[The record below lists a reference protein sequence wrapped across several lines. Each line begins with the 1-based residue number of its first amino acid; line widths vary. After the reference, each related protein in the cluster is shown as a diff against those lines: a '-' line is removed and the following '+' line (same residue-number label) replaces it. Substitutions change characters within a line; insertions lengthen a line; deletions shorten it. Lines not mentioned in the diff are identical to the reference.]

1 VSASG
6 LAAHKTVRESGFRA
20 RYGAVVIAVARD
32 GQRIV
37 GKIGDIELEPGDT
50 LLLEAEAGF
59 SKRYSNSRDFL
70 LVRSI
75 TASGPP
81 RHERAGTACAIL
93 AGIVISA
100 GFGWLNLL
108 TASLVGVG
116 LMLATRCV
124 SSEAARQSID
134 LEVLVA
140 IASAF
145 GIGRAMETS
154 GAGTQLGTIV
164 VSAAGSNP
172 MAALVAIYVATVLL
186 TELITMNAAA
196 ALMFPIAVATA
207 ATLHVDVIPFA
218 VAIMMAASASFAT
231 PVGCQTNLIVY
242 GPGGYRFADFL
253 RFGAPL
259 NLLMAAITLIVIP
272 RVWPLA

>member
-1 VSASG
+1 
-6 LAAHKTVRESGFRA
+6 
-20 RYGAVVIAVARD
+20 
-32 GQRIV
+32 
-37 GKIGDIELEPGDT
+37 
-50 LLLEAEAGF
+50 
-59 SKRYSNSRDFL
+59 
-70 LVRSI
+70 
-75 TASGPP
+75 
-81 RHERAGTACAIL
+81 
-93 AGIVISA
+93 
-100 GFGWLNLL
+100 
-108 TASLVGVG
+108 VGVG

-154 GAGTQLGTIV
+154 GAGAQIGALV
-164 VSAAGSNP
+164 VSAAGANA
-172 MAALVAIYVATVLL
+172 MAALVAVYVATVLL

-207 ATLHVDVIPFA
+207 AKLNVDIIPFA

-231 PVGCQTNLIVY
+231 PIGCQTNLIVY